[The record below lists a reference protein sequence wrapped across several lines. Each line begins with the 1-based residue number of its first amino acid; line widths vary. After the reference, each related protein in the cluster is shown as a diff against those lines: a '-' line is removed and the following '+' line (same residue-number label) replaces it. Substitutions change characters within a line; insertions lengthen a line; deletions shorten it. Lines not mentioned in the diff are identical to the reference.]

1 MYLFVFAF
9 LGNVFYVSSIL
20 TSPKLGLPEPEAS
33 KFIRESIPYVPIY
46 PIVIVIRSRPTDT
59 CWVAAG
65 H

>member
-9 LGNVFYVSSIL
+9 LGNVFYVASIL

-33 KFIRESIPYVPIY
+33 KFIRESIPYVPMC
-46 PIVIVIRSRPTDT
+46 PTVFGIHLHLSGT

-65 H
+65 R